1 MANKLNKAKEP
12 TGKPRGR
19 PAAKNS
25 KGPYVPTGKPRG
37 RPAGDNPR
45 PAYVPTGRPR
55 GRQPGQVGKKNKQGA
70 HLKKKTEEV
79 AE

>member
-1 MANKLNKAKEP
+1 MANKLNKAKAP
-12 TGKPRGR
+12 SGKPRGR
-19 PAAKNS
+19 PAGKDR

-45 PAYVPTGRPR
+45 PAYVSTGRPR
-55 GRQPGQVGKKNKQGA
+55 GRLHGQVVKKNKQGA
-70 HLKKKTEEV
+70 HLKKKTKEV